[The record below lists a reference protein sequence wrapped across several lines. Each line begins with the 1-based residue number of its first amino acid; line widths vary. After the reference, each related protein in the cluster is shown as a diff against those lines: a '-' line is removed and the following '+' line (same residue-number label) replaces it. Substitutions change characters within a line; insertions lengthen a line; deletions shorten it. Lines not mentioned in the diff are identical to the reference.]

1 MTKTILITGATD
13 GIGLATAQHL
23 AETGH
28 RLILHGRNKEK
39 LAAVTANLR
48 EASPSSDDDH
58 IITPYIADF
67 SDLRA
72 VNAMAQTLRTNASAM
87 DILINNAGVYKTST
101 PHTND
106 GIDTRFAVNLFAP
119 FILTGALIEQMP
131 AAGRV
136 INLSSAAQSP
146 VDIQA
151 MIGKGTVGTMEAYAQ
166 SKLALTMWT
175 RHMANKYA
183 NGPLF
188 IAVNPGSL
196 LNTNMFKEGWCG
208 SNNDVSIG
216 ADILVRAA
224 LDPAFEGRSG
234 AHFDNDK
241 GDFGDAHPDATNPGK
256 I

>member
-39 LAAVTANLR
+39 LAAVAANLR
-48 EASPSSDDDH
+48 EASPSSEDN
-58 IITPYIADF
+58 IITPHIADF

-72 VNAMAQTLRTNASAM
+72 VNAMAQTLRTNASTI

-101 PHTND
+101 PRTDD

-119 FILTGALIEQMP
+119 FILTGALIEKMP

-146 VDIQA
+146 VDIQT
-151 MIGKGTVGTMEAYAQ
+151 MIGERTTGTMEAYAQ
-166 SKLALTMWT
+166 SKLALTM
-175 RHMANKYA
+175 
-183 NGPLF
+183 
-188 IAVNPGSL
+188 
-196 LNTNMFKEGWCG
+196 
-208 SNNDVSIG
+208 
-216 ADILVRAA
+216 
-224 LDPAFEGRSG
+224 
-234 AHFDNDK
+234 
-241 GDFGDAHPDATNPGK
+241 
-256 I
+256 